1 MSALEM
7 KNCVLAALAVV
18 GSVISESLGGWD
30 AMMRLLVWLMA
41 LDYITGWLVAAVWK
55 KSNKSESGTLNSKAS
70 FKGIIK
76 KGMILAMVGVGVLLD
91 NALGATY
98 IRSMVVIFFIGNEG
112 LSLLEN
118 FGLMG
123 VPYPDSM
130 KQVLEVLREQG
141 NKGEGGSV

>member
-91 NALGATY
+91 NALGATS
-98 IRSMVVIFFIGNEG
+98 IRSMVVFFVIGNEG